1 MIGTLGNALL
11 GIMFLLLSLAGTF
24 LMFRLWG
31 YPFDHQKLKT
41 SAPKGLVRLH
51 HILGYAYG
59 AIYLYLMIQML
70 PRLWSYEIEFPART
84 VAHLLLGLS
93 IGILL
98 VVKIS
103 IVRFFKYLESSL
115 VPFLGI
121 VLLVCTFLLVS
132 LSVPFA
138 LKELYLHRST
148 VGGNAFSEENIE
160 RLTGHL
166 PRAGFPSDVD
176 LAELSMVRSLEEGR
190 DVLLRKCVQCHDL
203 RTVLMRPRTPQNWV
217 QTVSRMASRA
227 VFDPI
232 SEAEQWRVTAY
243 LIAISPEL
251 QRSFSMKREQEV
263 VADQSLSTI
272 QSGLLGHLSS
282 EGLGMDLD
290 LCAETFEDLC
300 TQCHGLRNLEK
311 SPPIDKEEVFELVER
326 MIENGLEASDDEYR
340 QVIFYLTETYIHD

>member
-1 MIGTLGNALL
+1 MIGTFGNALL
-11 GIMFLLLSLAGTF
+11 GILFLVLSIASTF

-31 YPFDHQKLKT
+31 YPFDHEKLKT

-51 HILGYAYG
+51 HILGYAYA
-59 AIYLYLMIQML
+59 AIYLYLMVQML
-70 PRLWSYEIEFPART
+70 PRLWAYEIEFPART

-93 IGILL
+93 VGILL
-98 VVKIS
+98 VVKIA

-115 VPFLGI
+115 VPSLGI
-121 VLLVCTFLLVS
+121 ALLVCTFLLVS

-148 VGGNAFSEENIE
+148 VGGNAFSEENID
-160 RLTGHL
+160 RLAGHL
-166 PRAGFPSDVD
+166 PRAGFPAEVD
-176 LAELSMVRSLEEGR
+176 LNELVMVHSLEEGR

-251 QRSFSMKREQEV
+251 QRSFSMKREQDV
-263 VADQSLSTI
+263 VADQALGTI
-272 QSGLLGHLSS
+272 RSGLLGHLSL
-282 EGLGMDLD
+282 EGPGLELE

-300 TQCHGLRNLEK
+300 TQCHGLRNLETT
-311 SPPIDKEEVFELVER
+311 PPVNRDEVFDLVER

-340 QVIFYLTETYIHD
+340 QVLFYLTETYIHD